1 MPEIGGGLELLLL
14 RLPLPQVS
22 LGRLPGG
29 VEPVGAE
36 ADAADGV
43 GEADGEQ
50 LPGPAADDD
59 LPDPAAGFDEIGGPA
74 PLHALFLG
82 WLFHTFSVEAVRL
95 SVQMN
100 ELLWRP
106 VYGTGPVFSRI
117 DRKGL
122 VRGGRT

>member
-1 MPEIGGGLELLLL
+1 MFLQSALPQRRIMPEIGGGLELLRL

-36 ADAADGV
+36 TDAANCV

-50 LPGPAADDD
+50 SPGPAADDD

-74 PLHALFLG
+74 HLHAPLVRRL
-82 WLFHTFSVEAVRL
+82 LHTFSVEAVR
-95 SVQMN
+95 VG
-100 ELLWRP
+100 
-106 VYGTGPVFSRI
+106 Y
-117 DRKGL
+117 K
-122 VRGGRT
+122 